1 MTDKAPFPFLNE
13 DWIKAQQE
21 YWEAWSALQKQSLQG
36 AAESAAPRNAWAD
49 ALDLWWKAAASAV
62 PAENRPFIERTLD
75 QGKAYF
81 QLGEEFTRF
90 AKTVQQLSQ
99 TAGDWR
105 ELFEARFSEFKDA
118 FSKARAE
125 HGGLFAFSE
134 LPLDNWLRTLSSL
147 SVMPGDFMQQV
158 KADNLAAPFAEDLK
172 KAVERYTSVP
182 GIGYTREMQEHAQE
196 GARLLHD
203 YQDAFQ
209 DYVAAFSRL
218 GEMTL
223 DGLGRKLMA
232 LAESGEAITSLRQV
246 YDLWVDA
253 GEEAYGE
260 FVFSED
266 YSRLYGRLVNAL
278 MALKFHG
285 RTTVDELL
293 GALNMPTRNELNTL
307 LCRNQELRR
316 ELKSVRLQL
325 EDGDLDKLRAEL
337 EQMRSALE
345 QVSVARFEKE
355 LGRVRKELTQLR
367 PPAPVEP
374 AGKSAAPATRT
385 RRTKAKSAAKK
396 TTAAPRTRQR

>member
-1 MTDKAPFPFLNE
+1 MNE
-13 DWIKAQQE
+13 EWIKAQQD

-49 ALDLWWKAAASAV
+49 ALDLWWKATANAV

-90 AKTVQQLSQ
+90 AKNVQQLSK
-99 TAGDWR
+99 TAEDWK
-105 ELFEARFSEFKDA
+105 ELFEARFGEFKQA
-118 FSKARAE
+118 FSRARAE

-147 SVMPGDFMQQV
+147 SVMPGDFMQHV
-158 KADNLAAPFAEDLK
+158 KTDSLTAPFAEDLK

-203 YQDAFQ
+203 YQSAFQ
-209 DYVAAFSRL
+209 DYAAAFSRL
-218 GEMTL
+218 GEQTL
-223 DGLGRKLMA
+223 DRLGRKLMG
-232 LAESGEAITSLRQV
+232 LAENGESITSLRQV

-253 GEEAYGE
+253 GEEAYAE

-266 YSRLYGRLVNAL
+266 YTTLYGRVVNAL
-278 MALKFHG
+278 MALKHHG

-316 ELKSVRLQL
+316 ELKSVRVQL
-325 EDGDLDKLRAEL
+325 EEGDLDKLRTEF

-355 LGRVRKELTQLR
+355 LGRVRKELTELR
-367 PPAPVEP
+367 APAPVESAP
-374 AGKSAAPATRT
+374 KSAAASTRT
-385 RRTKAKSAAKK
+385 RRTKPKAKSAAKK
-396 TTAAPRTRQR
+396 AAAAPRTRQR